1 MDEIASLIATDHIQ
15 VEITIRLGQIRLSVA
30 ELGALRPDDVLPLD
44 HDIGEGVDICIGDK
58 VVARGELVDDGS
70 GEGRLAVR
78 VLGAAP
84 RG

>member
-1 MDEIASLIATDHIQ
+1 MDEIAGLISTDHIQ
-15 VEITIRLGQIRLSVA
+15 VEITIRLGRIRLSVA

-78 VLGAAP
+78 VLGHAP

>member
-44 HDIGEGVDICIGDK
+44 HDIGEGVDICTGC
-58 VVARGELVDDGS
+58 ARNVWKCDPASYPPAPDG
-70 GEGRLAVR
+70 
-78 VLGAAP
+78 P
-84 RG
+84 DRGVS